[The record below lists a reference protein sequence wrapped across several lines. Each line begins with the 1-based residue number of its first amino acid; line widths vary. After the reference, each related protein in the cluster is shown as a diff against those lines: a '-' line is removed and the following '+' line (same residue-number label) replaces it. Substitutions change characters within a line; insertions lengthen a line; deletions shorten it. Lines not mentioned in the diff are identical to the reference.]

1 MAAATSTK
9 AVVMALVGN
18 AFVGV
23 IKLVAFML
31 SGSGAM
37 LSEAIHS
44 GADTGNQFLLFI
56 GLKRGERK
64 PDDRFPYGYGGER
77 FVFGM
82 LSAAGIFFIGCG
94 ITVYH
99 GVRSLLA
106 PHVPQ
111 LSIVTFVVLG
121 VSFVVEGAVLLYAIR
136 SVAAHR
142 GKVPF
147 FRFVREGA
155 DPATV
160 AILLEDGAAV
170 FGLLVAAGGIG
181 LTYATGSPLWDALGS
196 IVVGAVLGLVA
207 LYLVRQNRELLL
219 GRAVPEGLEDRVI
232 EILQRQPSL
241 QSVRDVKTR
250 QLTPDTFTLKAEITF
265 SIDHIAVQLGRL
277 LPPCQLELD
286 GPLREAGLRRLAVLA
301 TELIANEI
309 AAIERAVRAEIP
321 QARHIDLEV
330 ANMKE
335 RRVA

>member
-1 MAAATSTK
+1 
-9 AVVMALVGN
+9 
-18 AFVGV
+18 
-23 IKLVAFML
+23 
-31 SGSGAM
+31 
-37 LSEAIHS
+37 
-44 GADTGNQFLLFI
+44 
-56 GLKRGERK
+56 
-64 PDDRFPYGYGGER
+64 
-77 FVFGM
+77 M

-99 GVRSLLA
+99 GVNSLLA

-111 LSIVTFVVLG
+111 LSIVTFVVLA
-121 VSFVVEGAVLLYAIR
+121 VSFVVEGTVLLYAIR

-142 GKVPF
+142 GEVPF

-170 FGLLVAAGGIG
+170 FGLLVAAIGIA

-265 SIDHIAVQLGRL
+265 SIDYIATQLGRL
-277 LPPCQLELD
+277 LPPCRLELE
-286 GPLREAGLRRLAVLA
+286 GPPREAGLRRLAVLA

-335 RRVA
+335 RRAG